1 MQGRDAQSQSIRPI
15 SHSMDRA
22 QLRIALRKQRRSV
35 TADQAKAVAKKITS
49 RLLRIVSKRQ
59 HIAVYSAFDGE
70 VDLSEFIVTAQ
81 RRGCTLYVPRIVNQR
96 ARRMEFHPIK
106 RIATTIRLRF
116 SRVDESC
123 NRNRRA
129 DPRSL
134 DIVLL
139 PLVAFDIRGWRLGF
153 GAGFYDRK
161 FHFLRRQSHCTPR
174 MIGVAYEFQRV
185 APQVPSSWDVLLDA
199 VVTEAGIQPTHHPF
213 P

>member
-1 MQGRDAQSQSIRPI
+1 
-15 SHSMDRA
+15 MDRA

-35 TADQAKAVAKKITS
+35 RTDHAEAVANRIS
-49 RLLRIVSKRQ
+49 RRLLRIVSKGQ

-70 VDLSEFIVTAQ
+70 VDLGQFIVGAQ
-81 RRGCTLYVPRIVNQR
+81 RLGCTLYLPRIVNQR
-96 ARRMEFHPIK
+96 ARRMEFHPLMP
-106 RIATTIRLRF
+106 IANTVRLRF
-116 SRVDESC
+116 SRVENSC
-123 NRNRRA
+123 NRNRRV
-129 DPRSL
+129 DPRAL

-139 PLVAFDIRGWRLGF
+139 PLVAFDIHGWRLGF

-161 FHFLRRQSHCTPR
+161 FHFLRRQSHSSPR

-199 VVTEAGIQPTHHPF
+199 VVTEAGIQPTRHPF